1 MLRRSRTRDDKTEG
15 VDVTVDPTWGTGAS
29 NEMTPNEKSL
39 MTSTQA
45 CSAGDVTRQ
54 ALQLASS
61 ALQIDL
67 AWHAGMVSAEV
78 AMECLH
84 RQIGEAVKRRNE
96 SSRAGSDVRADF
108 HQSPG
113 TPTGLGHTLGE
124 GIGHGSMSCSL
135 FLTNSEDQNKR

>member
-1 MLRRSRTRDDKTEG
+1 MRRSRDRDDETEG
-15 VDVTVDPTWGTGAS
+15 VDMTVDPTWGTGVS
-29 NEMTPNEKSL
+29 TVMTPSGTSL

-54 ALQLASS
+54 ALQLAVS

-67 AWHAGMVSAEV
+67 AWHAGMVSAEA

-84 RQIGEAVKRRNE
+84 QEIGKTVRRKNE
-96 SSRAGSDVRADF
+96 STRAGSPDGADF

-113 TPTGLGHTLGE
+113 RPSGLRAQL
-124 GIGHGSMSCSL
+124 
-135 FLTNSEDQNKR
+135 R